1 MSSNPAQDEIELLR
15 DALDHIARIAGSA
28 RYPTKRLDWIAA
40 RAREAMRGIE
50 WSREY
55 LPEPRKISDE
65 QTRDL
70 RSALLLLMR
79 ACDTENLNA
88 IMAAVE
94 ETRLRFPS
102 LFRQRNDRDPSP
114 PLAAER

>member
-1 MSSNPAQDEIELLR
+1 MASNSTQDEIDLLR

-28 RYPTKRLDWIAA
+28 RHPTKRLDWIAA

-55 LPEPRKISDE
+55 LPEPRKISDQ

-70 RSALLLLMR
+70 HSALLMLMQ
-79 ACDTENLNA
+79 ACNTHDNAVIEAAAADTR
-88 IMAAVE
+88 
-94 ETRLRFPS
+94 TRFPS
-102 LFRQRNDRDPSP
+102 LFR
-114 PLAAER
+114 ERSD

>member
-1 MSSNPAQDEIELLR
+1 MALNSPQDEIDLLR

-28 RYPTKRLDWIAA
+28 RHPTKRLDWIAA

-55 LPEPRKISDE
+55 LPEPRKIADQ

-70 RSALLLLMR
+70 HSALLMLME
-79 ACDTENLNA
+79 ACNTKNQDA
-88 IMAAVE
+88 ITLAAN

-102 LFRQRNDRDPSP
+102 LFRERSDRDLRP
-114 PLAAER
+114 PTETAQ